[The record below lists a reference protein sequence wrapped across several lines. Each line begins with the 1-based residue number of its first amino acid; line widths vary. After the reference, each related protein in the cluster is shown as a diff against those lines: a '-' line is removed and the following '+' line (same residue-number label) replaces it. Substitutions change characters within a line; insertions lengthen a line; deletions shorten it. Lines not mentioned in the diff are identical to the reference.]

1 MARSSR
7 TPERRS
13 RRWLYAG
20 IILAVVLVAGV
31 YVLVAAPPPPPA
43 RPVVDFVFA
52 LSIQYHTQ
60 GGFRFLIPPAIG
72 VPGGIWASH
81 QYDSYGLNSRYPV
94 YTEGPPNPYPGYSI
108 IHVRTTAAHPFTL
121 GDFFAVYG
129 QTLGRNDTLGI
140 TAVPN
145 GSFWDMCV
153 GSPPAIR
160 AGYWAAEVLADRQN
174 ITLVYGT
181 TCV

>member
-1 MARSSR
+1 M
-7 TPERRS
+7 ERRS

-20 IILAVVLVAGV
+20 VILAVVLVAGV
-31 YVLVAAPPPPPA
+31 YALVAAPSP
-43 RPVVDFVFA
+43 RPVVDFTVG
-52 LSIQYHTQ
+52 LSIQYEYK
-60 GGFRFLIPPAIG
+60 GGQKQFLIPPAVG
-72 VPGGIWASH
+72 VPGGIWAAH
-81 QYDSYGLNSRYPV
+81 QYDSYGLDNRYPV
-94 YTEGPPNPYPGYSI
+94 YTEDPPNPYPGFSLV
-108 IHVRTTAAHPFTL
+108 HVRSTVAHSFTL

-129 QTLGRNDTLGI
+129 KPLGRNDTLNI
-140 TAVPN
+140 MAVPD

-160 AGYWAAEVLADRQN
+160 AGYWGAEVLADRQN